1 MGAARPR
8 GLTLDAGALI
18 AFDRGDERL
27 RALLRRALARKADIA
42 VPAGALAQS
51 WRDGS
56 RQANLA
62 ALVGDQRVRVEAM
75 TAQVA
80 MAAGTLCA
88 RARTDDVIDASVV
101 LCARRQGD
109 GVVITSD
116 SKDIRRLDPRLPVE
130 PV

>member
-1 MGAARPR
+1 MGTARPR
-8 GLTLDAGALI
+8 ALTLDAGALI

-27 RALLRRALARKADIA
+27 RALLRRALARKADVA

-80 MAAGTLCA
+80 KAAGTLCA
-88 RARTDDVIDASVV
+88 RAGTDDVIDASVV
-101 LCARRQGD
+101 LCARRQSD

-116 SKDIRRLDPRLPVE
+116 AKDIRRLDPRLPVE